1 MVIRRQIVDTGDDVM
16 SGRGRAASEQDRRAE
31 ELHGRAIV
39 IDAACPLVNPRQIAA
54 CVPAL
59 QRGGVTCA
67 FSTVASIEPARYAV
81 GALSAWYARAR
92 EFAGAISLA
101 SSAGEIEAA
110 KREGRIAI
118 VLHFQGGAPL
128 EYDPSLVE
136 AFHRLGVRVIQLT
149 YNEHN
154 PLGDGCTER
163 GDAGVSKLG
172 LAVIGEMNRLGVVL
186 DLTHAGYRTSM
197 EALEASTTPVIFSHS
212 NARALRDSPRNLPD
226 DLLRALARRGGVV
239 GACAFPAFLTTGPAT
254 VEHLL
259 DHIDYMSRLIGPEHI
274 GLGMDFAA
282 ETAEDYEY
290 FRYDPSVYPA
300 PPWVYPM
307 GIEGFGD
314 FPNITR
320 GLAARGYA
328 DRDVLGILGG
338 NFLRVFREV
347 CG

>member
-1 MVIRRQIVDTGDDVM
+1 M
-16 SGRGRAASEQDRRAE
+16 SGRQRSVSEQDRRTE
-31 ELHGRAIV
+31 ELHRRAIV
-39 IDAACPLVNPRQIAA
+39 IDAACPLVNPRDIAA
-54 CVPAL
+54 YVPAL

-67 FSTVASIEPARYAV
+67 FGTVASIEPARYAL

-92 EFAGAISLA
+92 EFEAAISLA
-101 SSAGEIEAA
+101 SSAGGIEAA
-110 KREGRIAI
+110 KRDGRIAI

-136 AFHRLGVRVIQLT
+136 AFYRLGVRVIQLT
-149 YNEHN
+149 YNERN

-163 GDAGVSKLG
+163 GDAGLSKLG
-172 LAVIGEMNRLGVVL
+172 LAVIGEMNRLGMLV

-197 EALEASTTPVIFSHS
+197 EALEVSKAPAIFSHS

-226 DLLRALARRGGVV
+226 DLLRAVARRGGVV
-239 GACAFPAFLTTGPAT
+239 GACAFPAFVTAGRAT

-259 DHIDYMSRLIGPEHI
+259 DQIDYMSRLIGPEHI

-282 ETAEDYEY
+282 ETAEDYVY

-300 PPWVYPM
+300 PPWIYPV
-307 GIEGFGD
+307 GIQGFGD

-320 GLAARGYA
+320 GLVDRGYA
-328 DRDVLGILGG
+328 DRDVLGIVGG
-338 NFLRVFREV
+338 NLLRVFREV